1 MEALLP
7 KTMKYEGQSSNVRFF
22 SAKKT
27 IELVIRQNSQDF
39 HKTSRMV
46 QNAEQNDA
54 VEFLTHGE
62 FHRKEQKQSLE
73 VLKRFSQSILVKC
86 KTLW

>member
-1 MEALLP
+1 
-7 KTMKYEGQSSNVRFF
+7 MKVKVQMSDF

-39 HKTSRMV
+39 HKTSGMV

-73 VLKRFSQSILVKC
+73 VLKRFSQRILVKC
-86 KTLW
+86 NTLW